1 MSFKSV
7 LLIRNY
13 TQAASG
19 IILRPITSWVSVHW
33 RMHTPN
39 YRVLLYFIHS
49 LCTQISQSLMKL
61 VICFWW
67 FVVDIRFYWRERET
81 MAFLLISE
89 QIVEYI
95 QGEGT
100 FGPLIVIKQCIII
113 NGWLHTILQG
123 LFQHGFSW
131 RNVICS
137 NWHWLC
143 VSFIMT
149 RCGVVCWVQKQKK
162 SDSNIN
168 NNARKSATE

>member
-1 MSFKSV
+1 MHPWDFTWMLLRMSFKSV

-67 FVVDIRFYWRERET
+67 FVVDIRFYWRER
-81 MAFLLISE
+81 
-89 QIVEYI
+89 VD
-95 QGEGT
+95 
-100 FGPLIVIKQCIII
+100 
-113 NGWLHTILQG
+113 
-123 LFQHGFSW
+123 GFSSDFW
-131 RNVICS
+131 TDRRIHPGRRYFWTFDCNKTVYNNKWMVAHNFTGS
-137 NWHWLC
+137 VSAWLQLEKC
-143 VSFIMT
+143 NLQQLALIMCLFYNDQVWSSMLST
-149 RCGVVCWVQKQKK
+149 ETKK
-162 SDSNIN
+162 IW
-168 NNARKSATE
+168 